1 MNTRRV
7 KLIALLW
14 WVLPGSLLAT
24 GIGDMTVTS
33 YINQPRQASIAVLQ
47 PDGLLE
53 SEVIASLASP
63 DDLLQTVLSS
73 GDEAQRE
80 HAQSLLDSLE

>member
-7 KLIALLW
+7 KLKALLW
-14 WVLPGSLLAT
+14 WVLLGSLLAT

-33 YINQPRQASIAVLQ
+33 YINTDDKAGA
-47 PDGLLE
+47 
-53 SEVIASLASP
+53 A
-63 DDLLQTVLSS
+63 DLLQTVLSS
-73 GDEAQRE
+73 GAEAQRE

>member
-33 YINQPRQASIAVLQ
+33 YINTGDIAGAV
-47 PDGLLE
+47 
-53 SEVIASLASP
+53 
-63 DDLLQTVLSS
+63 DLLQTVLSS
-73 GDEAQRE
+73 GAEAQRE

>member
-24 GIGDMTVTS
+24 GIGDKTVTS
-33 YINQPRQASIAVLQ
+33 YINTGDKAGA
-47 PDGLLE
+47 
-53 SEVIASLASP
+53 A
-63 DDLLQTVLSS
+63 DLLQTVLSS
-73 GDEAQRE
+73 GAEAQRE

>member
-14 WVLPGSLLAT
+14 WVLLGSLLAT

-33 YINQPRQASIAVLQ
+33 YINTGDKVGAA
-47 PDGLLE
+47 
-53 SEVIASLASP
+53 
-63 DDLLQTVLSS
+63 DLLQTVLSS
-73 GDEAQRE
+73 GAEAQRE

>member
-14 WVLPGSLLAT
+14 WVLPDSLLAT

-33 YINQPRQASIAVLQ
+33 YINTGDKAGA
-47 PDGLLE
+47 
-53 SEVIASLASP
+53 A
-63 DDLLQTVLSS
+63 DLLQTVLSS
-73 GDEAQRE
+73 GAEAQRE

>member
-14 WVLPGSLLAT
+14 WVLLGSLLAT

-33 YINQPRQASIAVLQ
+33 YINTDDKAGA
-47 PDGLLE
+47 
-53 SEVIASLASP
+53 A
-63 DDLLQTVLSS
+63 DLLQTVLSS
-73 GDEAQRE
+73 GAEAQRE

>member
-14 WVLPGSLLAT
+14 WVLPGSLLAS

-33 YINQPRQASIAVLQ
+33 YIKTGDKAGA
-47 PDGLLE
+47 
-53 SEVIASLASP
+53 A
-63 DDLLQTVLSS
+63 DLLQTVLSS
-73 GDEAQRE
+73 GAEAQRE

>member
-33 YINQPRQASIAVLQ
+33 HINTGDKAGA
-47 PDGLLE
+47 
-53 SEVIASLASP
+53 A
-63 DDLLQTVLSS
+63 DLLQTVLSS
-73 GDEAQRE
+73 GAEAQRE